1 MVREAVPVG
10 TERKKLNGYTVV
22 KTEDGWEFKHRLVAE
37 DKLGRKLKSYERVV
51 ILDGDKANFDPDNI
65 EVRVVKRPNEQRA
78 LAQRVEDLELEVHE
92 LTKRVT
98 ELE

>member
-37 DKLGRKLKSYERVV
+37 GKLGRKLKPYERVV
-51 ILDGDKANFDPDNI
+51 ILDGNKANFDPNNVEI
-65 EVRVVKRPNEQRA
+65 HEVKRQNERKA
-78 LAQRVEDLELEVHE
+78 TAQRLDDLEERVSRLEG
-92 LTKRVT
+92 TIGS
-98 ELE
+98 